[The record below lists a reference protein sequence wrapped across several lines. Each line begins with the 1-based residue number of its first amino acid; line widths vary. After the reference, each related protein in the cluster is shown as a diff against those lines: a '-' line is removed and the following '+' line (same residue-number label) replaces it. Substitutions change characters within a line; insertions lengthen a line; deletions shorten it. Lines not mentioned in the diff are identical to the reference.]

1 MTVGSIPG
9 MGSIPKIPG
18 SRFFLMTEATMA
30 AVRTFRSIKT
40 CLARSNMRAR
50 GHRIQPPGVT
60 QRTPVRPNA
69 ARGGSFGIDTHG
81 HRSDFCE
88 SAVFTIVL

>member
-9 MGSIPKIPG
+9 MGSIPKFPG
-18 SRFFLMTEATMA
+18 SRVPVLSYDRGNNGNRRGRVLPGPIRERADSGSSHPGLPSVSGPA
-30 AVRTFRSIKT
+30 A
-40 CLARSNMRAR
+40 
-50 GHRIQPPGVT
+50 
-60 QRTPVRPNA
+60 A
-69 ARGGSFGIDTHG
+69 ARGSFGIDTHG